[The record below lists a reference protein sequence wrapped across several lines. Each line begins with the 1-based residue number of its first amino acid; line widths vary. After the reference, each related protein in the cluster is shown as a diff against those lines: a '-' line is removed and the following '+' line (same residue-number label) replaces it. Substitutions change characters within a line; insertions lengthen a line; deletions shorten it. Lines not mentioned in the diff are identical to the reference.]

1 MFEVAKRLLG
11 SQSSRGVRLSTL
23 AQASTWIA
31 TTEYLS
37 ARLQSST
44 EDVANIPGHES
55 RKPDMNVPAGL
66 AMRAVLAE
74 VTEDAQNLRWE
85 CLNAQL
91 GMELPESD
99 DSATGNAAK
108 LHNYDARKEAA
119 RKRAARRRR

>member
-1 MFEVAKRLLG
+1 M
-11 SQSSRGVRLSTL
+11 

-44 EDVANIPGHES
+44 EDVSNIPGHES

-66 AMRAVLAE
+66 SMRAVLAE

-99 DSATGNAAK
+99 DMV
-108 LHNYDARKEAA
+108 LVVRL
-119 RKRAARRRR
+119 